1 MGGEIDWQG
10 VEVIAELLCITNI
23 EEFMVGLIELRD
35 YKEQVHAHTSQQ
47 G

>member
-10 VEVIAELLCITNI
+10 VDVIAELLGITNV
-23 EEFMVGLIELRD
+23 EGFMVGLIELRD